1 MKNITV
7 SVDEKTHR
15 MARIRAAELDTSVSA
30 LVRQYLRDLVSGG
43 MTAPANGVSEAATGV
58 EELGIYRQRGVAADV
73 GTRTVS
79 IPERMTRQEAQRLRI
94 RMYEVLDEIWAT
106 HPGFRAVDNLSRE
119 DIYGH
124 GRARTETAGFPAN
137 PSDDEG
143 DEGSI

>member
-43 MTAPANGVSEAATGV
+43 RAVPANGATEAATGV
-58 EELGIYRQRGVAADV
+58 EAPETRRHRG
-73 GTRTVS
+73 GTANSGARTLS
-79 IPERMTRQEAQRLRI
+79 FPERMSRQEAQQLRI
-94 RMYEVLDEIWAT
+94 RMYEVLDEIWAA
-106 HPGFRAVDNLSRE
+106 HPGFRAEDNLSRDE
-119 DIYGH
+119 IYDR
-124 GRARTETAGFPAN
+124 GRARIETAGLPRN

-143 DEGSI
+143 CV

>member
-30 LVRQYLRDLVSGG
+30 LVRQYLRDLVRGG
-43 MTAPANGVSEAATGV
+43 MTAPANGAAEAATGI
-58 EELGIYRQRGVAADV
+58 EEPGGPRHRGVAVDV
-73 GTRTVS
+73 SARTVS

-106 HPGFRAVDNLSRE
+106 HPGFRAVDNLSRD
-119 DIYGH
+119 DIYDR
-124 GRARTETAGFPAN
+124 GRAKTETAGLTAN
-137 PSDDEG
+137 PSDDK
-143 DEGSI
+143 GSI

>member
-43 MTAPANGVSEAATGV
+43 MAVPANGATEAATGV
-58 EELGIYRQRGVAADV
+58 EASEDRQ
-73 GTRTVS
+73 
-79 IPERMTRQEAQRLRI
+79 LRI
-94 RMYEVLDEIWAT
+94 RMYEVLDEIWVA
-106 HPGFRAVDNLSRE
+106 HPGFRAEDNLSRD
-119 DIYGH
+119 DIYDR
-124 GRARTETAGFPAN
+124 GRARAETAGLPAN

-143 DEGSI
+143 CI